1 MSTKVLNSDREFQVW
16 KYTVSHGQ
24 LLLRSTKSP
33 DCSTRIDVLFKGVSE
48 FHLPAS
54 FVGLS
59 ITDASD
65 SEVRILCTLRKT
77 PSLQKDVRVFKLQ
90 GKDFL
95 GYVAALAVFCHEDEG
110 EYYDPSFFAKNNI
123 L

>member
-1 MSTKVLNSDREFQVW
+1 MSTKVLNSDRKFQVW
-16 KYTVSHGQ
+16 RYTVGHSQ
-24 LLLRSTKSP
+24 LLLRSTKSAN
-33 DCSTRIDVLFKGVSE
+33 CSTRIDVLFKGVSE

-65 SEVRILCTLRKT
+65 SEVRILCTLRKS
-77 PSLQKDVRVFKLQ
+77 PSFEKDVKVFKLQ
-90 GKDFL
+90 GEDFL
-95 GYVAALAVFCHEDEG
+95 GYVAASAVFCHEDEG